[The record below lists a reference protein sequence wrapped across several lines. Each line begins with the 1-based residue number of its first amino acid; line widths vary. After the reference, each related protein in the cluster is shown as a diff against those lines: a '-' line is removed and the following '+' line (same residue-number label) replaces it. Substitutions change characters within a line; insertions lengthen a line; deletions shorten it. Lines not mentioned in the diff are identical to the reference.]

1 MFPCFAWSVLF
12 ICLVLICEEKK
23 KKTGVTG
30 SNVVVGIQ
38 IVKKLR
44 LNRAEGRG
52 GEKKKKEWTCKR
64 NTRNLSHSNYSRNRE
79 KEKIYIYMRRKMLIR
94 FTENPFF
101 FFFNDRSKFQQ
112 N

>member
-52 GEKKKKEWTCKR
+52 GGGRKRRKNGRANVTLVTYHTAIIREIEKKK
-64 NTRNLSHSNYSRNRE
+64 
-79 KEKIYIYMRRKMLIR
+79 IYMRRKMLIR

>member
-52 GEKKKKEWTCKR
+52 GGGRRKNGRANVTLVTYHTAIIREIEKK
-64 NTRNLSHSNYSRNRE
+64 
-79 KEKIYIYMRRKMLIR
+79 KIYIYICGEKC
-94 FTENPFF
+94 
-101 FFFNDRSKFQQ
+101 
-112 N
+112 

>member
-44 LNRAEGRG
+44 LNRAEGREG
-52 GEKKKKEWTCKR
+52 GG
-64 NTRNLSHSNYSRNRE
+64 RE
-79 KEKIYIYMRRKMLIR
+79 KEERMDVQ
-94 FTENPFF
+94 T
-101 FFFNDRSKFQQ
+101 
-112 N
+112 